1 MVSTAPQFSVPRSA
15 LSGER
20 RVTIHQLNW
29 QGYQQ
34 IQQALGERRS
44 PRLTY
49 DHGTLELTMPLEEH
63 ESFAEWI
70 GLFIR
75 VLVEEFGL
83 KMKSI
88 GSTTLEYPNQER
100 SAEPDSAYYIQNQP
114 QVSGRRINFEQDPPP
129 DLVVEVDITHTDI
142 DKNRLYASIGVP
154 EFWRFNGTVLR
165 IYQLQSQAHSQ
176 AYVEVENSP
185 TFPEVPKDKLYEFL
199 QQASRDEV
207 EASRALRAWVR
218 RVQQVQ
224 QGSN

>member
-1 MVSTAPQFSVPRSA
+1 MVSTDPQFSIPRSA
-15 LSGER
+15 LAGER

-44 PRLTY
+44 PRLAY
-49 DHGTLELTMPLEEH
+49 DQGTLELTMPLEEH

-70 GLFIR
+70 GLLIR
-75 VLVEEFGL
+75 ILVEEFGL

-88 GSTTLEYPNQER
+88 GSTALEYPNQEC
-100 SAEPDSAYYIQNQP
+100 SVEPDNAYYIQNQAK
-114 QVSGRRINFEQDPPP
+114 VSGRRINFEQDPPP
-129 DLVVEVDITHTDI
+129 DLVVEIDITHTDI

-154 EFWRFNGTVLR
+154 EFWRFNGTALG
-165 IYQLQSQAHSQ
+165 IYQLQSQA
-176 AYVEVENSP
+176 YVEVEHSP
-185 TFPEVPKDKLYEFL
+185 TFPKVPKDKFYEFL

-218 RVQQVQ
+218 QLQSGDV
-224 QGSN
+224 

>member
-1 MVSTAPQFSVPRSA
+1 MVGTVPQFSIPRSA

-49 DHGTLELTMPLEEH
+49 DHGTLELTMTLEEH

-75 VLVEEFGL
+75 ILVEEFGL

-100 SAEPDSAYYIQNQP
+100 SAEPDNAYYIQNQP

-142 DKNRLYASIGVP
+142 DKNSLYASIGIP
-154 EFWRFNGTVLR
+154 EFWRFNGTVLS
-165 IYQLQSQAHSQ
+165 IYQLQSQA
-176 AYVEVENSP
+176 YLEVENSP
-185 TFPEVPKDKLYEFL
+185 TFPNVPKGKLYEFL
-199 QQASRDEV
+199 QQASSDEV
-207 EASRALRAWVR
+207 EASRALREWVR
-218 RVQQVQ
+218 QLQ
-224 QGSN
+224 QGST

>member
-1 MVSTAPQFSVPRSA
+1 MVSTAPQFSIPRSA
-15 LSGER
+15 LAGER

-34 IQQALGERRS
+34 IRQALGERRS

-83 KMKSI
+83 KIKSI
-88 GSTTLEYPNQER
+88 GSTTLEYPNLER
-100 SAEPDSAYYIQNQP
+100 SAEPDNAYYIQNQA
-114 QVSGRRINFEQDPPP
+114 QVAGRRINFEQDPPP

-142 DKNRLYASIGVP
+142 DKNRLYASIGIS
-154 EFWRFNGTVLR
+154 EFWRFNGKVLQ
-165 IYQLQSQAHSQ
+165 IYQLQSQ

-185 TFPEVPKDKLYEFL
+185 TFPRVPKEKLYEFL

-207 EASRALRAWVR
+207 EASRTLRTWVR
-218 RVQQVQ
+218 QLQ
-224 QGSN
+224 

>member
-15 LSGER
+15 LFGER
-20 RVTIHQLNW
+20 RVTIHHLNW

-75 VLVEEFGL
+75 ILVEEFGL
-83 KMKSI
+83 KIKSI
-88 GSTTLEYPNQER
+88 GSTTLEYPNQAR
-100 SAEPDSAYYIQNQP
+100 SAEPDNAYYIQNQGR
-114 QVSGRRINFEQDPPP
+114 VTGRRINFEQDPPP

-154 EFWRFNGTVLR
+154 EFWRFNGQVLK
-165 IYQLQSQAHSQ
+165 IYQLQAQV
-176 AYVEVENSP
+176 YVEVENSP
-185 TFPEVPKDKLYEFL
+185 TFPTIPKEKLYDFL
-199 QQASRDEV
+199 QQASCDEV
-207 EASRALRAWVR
+207 EASRALRNWIHQMR
-218 RVQQVQ
+218 E
-224 QGSN
+224 SS